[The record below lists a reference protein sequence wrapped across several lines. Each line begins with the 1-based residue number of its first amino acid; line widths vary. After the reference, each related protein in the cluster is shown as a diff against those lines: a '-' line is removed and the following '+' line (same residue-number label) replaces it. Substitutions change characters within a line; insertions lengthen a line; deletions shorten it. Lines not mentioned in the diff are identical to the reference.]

1 MVRVYRLILISAFG
15 AEALPAGLR
24 VALGLIATVALIS
37 AICVFIGT
45 RRPSD

>member
-1 MVRVYRLILISAFG
+1 MYGLLVISAFD

-24 VALGLIATVALIS
+24 IALGIIAIVALIS